1 MFSSMFS
8 GGTTPEVA
16 PGDYYDYEFSHET
29 NDSDFLSEFL
39 FLTQFALRWREVWN
53 VKLLNSVCFAF
64 TFEIGEYQN

>member
-39 FLTQFALRWREVWN
+39 FPNSICPDMEGSMECQPSEFS
-53 VKLLNSVCFAF
+53 LLC
-64 TFEIGEYQN
+64 IYI